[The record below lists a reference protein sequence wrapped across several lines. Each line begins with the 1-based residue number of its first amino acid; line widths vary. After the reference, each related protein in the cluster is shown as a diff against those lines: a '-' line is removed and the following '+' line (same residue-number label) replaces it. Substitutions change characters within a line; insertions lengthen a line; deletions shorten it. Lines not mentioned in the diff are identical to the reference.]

1 GTLRTDSM
9 GASGSFFLSAAFTW
23 SASCAA
29 AGRPRKV
36 AMPRA
41 ARKAD
46 VLMGSG
52 PATWKLS
59 LSHCAASQDGLDP
72 GLRLHEP
79 HAEVAQRPTRAVGG
93 GEQAVEPVG
102 HELHCGDV
110 LRAVAGIAA
119 KHAPVARALERGAAR
134 QHLGEHARGLE

>member
-1 GTLRTDSM
+1 M

-52 PATWKLS
+52 PATRKPS
-59 LSHCAASQDGLDP
+59 LSHCTTSQHGLDP

-79 HAEVAQRPTRAVGG
+79 HAEIAQRTARAIRG
-93 GEQAVEPVG
+93 GEQAVEPMG
-102 HELHCGDV
+102 HELHGGDV
-110 LRAVAGIAA
+110 LRAAAGVAA
-119 KHAPVARALERGAAR
+119 KHAPVARALERGAS
-134 QHLGEHARGLE
+134 